1 VLSASGMG
9 MVRGRK
15 PSAPA
20 APSRTKGNSPPSS
33 AGTAATRP
41 LTRAQ
46 KVKIV
51 LAALGIGVISGLV
64 GAGGGFLV
72 VPALTLLVGFTMPA
86 AIGPSLLVVA
96 MQSAAGFLS
105 HVDRKSVG

>member
-1 VLSASGMG
+1 
-9 MVRGRK
+9 
-15 PSAPA
+15 
-20 APSRTKGNSPPSS
+20 TKGKSTPSS
-33 AGTAATRP
+33 AGTAATLP

-86 AIGPSLLVVA
+86 AIGTSLLVVA
-96 MQSAAGFLS
+96 MPSAAGFLPPMLPGDGEWPARGRR
-105 HVDRKSVG
+105 HGPATA